1 MLFSKVIKGVH
12 NPRNFSVAQ
21 VSRTV
26 KVTSFL
32 ATMKSFIVFTALIAG
47 IAAKA
52 AVGTDTTNFNTFDV
66 KERDFADTYGA
77 PAAPV
82 ESSWVADPAWSNNIA
97 GDATFNGGNNVGVG
111 VGINGNLGYSSG
123 GAVSSGIGG
132 FGMNLLTG
140 VLVILAI
147 AQVVKVSFA
156 LTY

>member
-1 MLFSKVIKGVH
+1 
-12 NPRNFSVAQ
+12 
-21 VSRTV
+21 
-26 KVTSFL
+26 
-32 ATMKSFIVFTALIAG
+32 MKSFIVFTALIAG

-52 AVGTDTTNFNTFDV
+52 AVGTDTTNFNSFEV

-111 VGINGNLGYSSG
+111 AGINGNLGYSSG